1 MCGTQGHVKEW
12 LRGKGRNDKKA
23 AVVLLVEEGFG
34 CWGGEEGEEEQA
46 PNINQNK
53 RKNNKAK
60 VFAFKD
66 MVPVVPACCLLL
78 GVVVGVVGV
87 VGVSRNNCNTKD
99 FALLLCQWGWCWCWV
114 LFLFFSSFP
123 FPSSLFFLVEKE
135 LELYIVRN

>member
-78 GVVVGVVGV
+78 GVV
-87 VGVSRNNCNTKD
+87 
-99 FALLLCQWGWCWCWV
+99 GWCWWCCW
-114 LFLFFSSFP
+114 L
-123 FPSSLFFLVEKE
+123 LVFRATTATPPKT
-135 LELYIVRN
+135 LGNYACS